1 LVSKHWKPGKKTV
14 TLRPAVRQSRIR
26 REPVR
31 LEPQVDPVK
40 AEARARERE
49 MWGGVA
55 GVLLFA
61 VALAVLV
68 VGVSVATL
76 FHEDRAAAA
85 RALRFGQCYNA
96 EGPNCVLDGA
106 TIYVARQKV
115 TIAGVEAPQI
125 QDARCDAER
134 SRGIDAAVRLADLL
148 NSGKVT
154 VGAPFRDAYGRA
166 VRKVQVNGEDAG
178 GTLITAGVAREY
190 DGSPQGWCG

>member
-1 LVSKHWKPGKKTV
+1 MSKHWKPGRKTV
-14 TLRPAVRQSRIR
+14 ALQPAVRRSRIR

-31 LEPQVDPVK
+31 LEPQLDPVK

-55 GVLLFA
+55 GVVLFG

-68 VGVSVATL
+68 VGVSAATI

-96 EGPNCVLDGA
+96 QGPNCVLDGG
-106 TIYVARQKV
+106 TIYVQREKV
-115 TIAGVEAPQI
+115 EIAGLEAPQI

-148 NSGKVT
+148 NSGKVS
-154 VGAPFRDAYGRA
+154 VSAPFRDPHGRA
-166 VRKVQVNGEDAG
+166 VRKVQVNGEDVAG
-178 GTLITAGVAREY
+178 TMVEAGVAREY
-190 DGSPQGWCG
+190 DGSPQGWC

>member
-1 LVSKHWKPGKKTV
+1 VSKPWKPGRKAV
-14 TLRPAVRQSRIR
+14 ALQPAVRRSRIR

-31 LEPQVDPVK
+31 LEPQLDPLK

-55 GVLLFA
+55 GVVLFG

-68 VGVSVATL
+68 VGISVATI

-106 TIYVARQKV
+106 TIYVARQQV

-154 VGAPFRDAYGRA
+154 VGAPFRDAEGRA
-166 VRKVQVNGEDAG
+166 VRKVQVDGEDVA
-178 GTLITAGVAREY
+178 GTLIEAGVARKPGGEPE
-190 DGSPQGWCG
+190 SWCG

>member
-1 LVSKHWKPGKKTV
+1 VSKHWKPGRKTV
-14 TLRPAVRQSRIR
+14 ALKPAVRRSRIR
-26 REPVR
+26 REPVQ
-31 LEPQVDPVK
+31 LEPQLDPVK

-55 GVLLFA
+55 GVVLFG

-68 VGVSVATL
+68 VGVSVATI

-96 EGPNCVLDGA
+96 QGPNCVLDGG
-106 TIYVARQKV
+106 TIYVQREKV
-115 TIAGVEAPQI
+115 EIAGLEAPQI

-148 NSGKVT
+148 NSGKVS
-154 VGAPFRDAYGRA
+154 VGAPFRDEYGRA
-166 VRKVQVNGEDAG
+166 VRKVQVDGEDVA
-178 GTLITAGVAREY
+178 GTLVEAGVAREY
-190 DGSPQGWCG
+190 DGKPQGWCG

>member
-1 LVSKHWKPGKKTV
+1 VSKHWKPGRKTV
-14 TLRPAVRQSRIR
+14 ALKPAVRRSRIR

-31 LEPQVDPVK
+31 LEPQLDPVK

-55 GVLLFA
+55 GVVLFG

-68 VGVSVATL
+68 VGVSVATI

-96 EGPNCVLDGA
+96 QGPNCVLDGA
-106 TIYVARQKV
+106 TIYVQREKV
-115 TIAGVEAPQI
+115 EIAGLEAPQI

-148 NSGKVT
+148 NSGKVS
-154 VGAPFRDAYGRA
+154 VGAPFRDEYGRA
-166 VRKVQVNGEDAG
+166 VRKVQVDGEDVA
-178 GTLITAGVAREY
+178 GTLVEAGVAREY
-190 DGSPQGWCG
+190 DGKPQGWCG

>member
-1 LVSKHWKPGKKTV
+1 
-14 TLRPAVRQSRIR
+14 
-26 REPVR
+26 
-31 LEPQVDPVK
+31 
-40 AEARARERE
+40 

-55 GVLLFA
+55 GVVLFG

-68 VGVSVATL
+68 VGISVATI

-96 EGPNCVLDGA
+96 AGPNCVLDGA

-125 QDARCDAER
+125 QGARCDAER

-148 NSGKVT
+148 NSGKVS
-154 VGAPFRDAYGRA
+154 VGAPFRDAEGRV

-178 GTLITAGVAREY
+178 EALISAGAAREY
-190 DGSPQGWCG
+190 DGSRGTWC